1 MVMLLW
7 LILVTGVTIGPYVV
21 SDCPSWARDI
31 NAQRLAPAGIFRE
44 AHGVDSW
51 RAYCTVTR

>member
-1 MVMLLW
+1 MILW
-7 LILVTGVTIGPYVV
+7 LILVTGVTIGPYTVR
-21 SDCPSWARDI
+21 DCPGWARDI

-51 RAYCTVTR
+51 LAYCEAPR